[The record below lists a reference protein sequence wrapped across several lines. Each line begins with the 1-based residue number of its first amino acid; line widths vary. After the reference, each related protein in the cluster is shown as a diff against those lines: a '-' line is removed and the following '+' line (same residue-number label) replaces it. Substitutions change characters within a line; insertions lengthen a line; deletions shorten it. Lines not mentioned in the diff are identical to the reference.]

1 MGAGRSAGPMTAA
14 VLCGMGV
21 FSRVGSAASEIA
33 GMGRDG
39 AIAGMG
45 AGMGKGAAGADSSET
60 SSFTADLARLAGGAR
75 FGIRV

>member
-45 AGMGKGAAGADSSET
+45 KGAAGADSSEI